1 MNKKLI
7 ISALCILMFQVPNAT
22 FSQETNGEINV
33 SQKTTMQK
41 IKRGADIYF
50 KITDRLELNFNQQR
64 KAFGIKMEEMTH
76 LAPLMSKIA
85 QNETKLTELLAT
97 ESKNEE
103 EIKKLNDLI
112 ALQKAVASQK
122 KRYYIS
128 RYRGILTTEQN
139 HKLDELIFDIANGY
153 LKL

>member
-7 ISALCILMFQVPNAT
+7 ISALCILIFQVPNAT

-64 KAFGIKMEEMTH
+64 KAFGIKMEEMAH
-76 LAPLMSKIA
+76 LAPLMSEISK
-85 QNETKLTELLAT
+85 NEAKLAELLAA
-97 ESKNEE
+97 EGKNEE

-112 ALQKAVASQK
+112 NLQKAVASEK